1 MLGSRTDTE
10 EIRVRDDAEGFV
22 VLDDAGLVVPL
33 GDIVVGHE
41 SAELG
46 REVESWFEDVWV
58 FLGQSDAYF
67 GSRVLVLSP

>member
-1 MLGSRTDTE
+1 MLGAGADTE

-33 GDIVVGHE
+33 GDAVVGHE
-41 SAELG
+41 RAELG

-58 FLGQSDAYF
+58 FLG
-67 GSRVLVLSP
+67 